1 MATNSSKSVEDI
13 NPPEEFHKI
22 INDFIIDIIN
32 TFPEYTDLIRKWWNI
47 TDNTA
52 NTPEDTIMVFR
63 FCVKSFPERFFDIL
77 YKNAEMFDEQSVVNT
92 EFLPGIVFKHLW
104 NSDISDNTKDT
115 IWKYLQII
123 LFAVIGS
130 VHSSADFG
138 DSAKMFESINED
150 ELKQKLE
157 DTLENMQKIFDTKDT
172 SPDNN
177 PDSETGATGI
187 NMENIPNADQIHS
200 HINNMM
206 QGNLGKLAF
215 ELAEDAA
222 KDLDFDMD
230 ATTDPQTV
238 YKKLFQNPSTMMNMV
253 KNIGSKIDTKLKSGE
268 IKESELMSEGM
279 ELLNKMKDMPGMGD
293 MQQMFSQMG
302 MPGLGKGSKM
312 NMGAMGAKLNANMKN
327 AQMKERMKTK
337 AELNEKMR
345 AEQTHSTAIV
355 PSQPMISEE
364 EIIKIFSTGEI
375 VEKTP
380 RGTSNTSSNKKKT
393 NKKKKKK

>member
-13 NPPEEFHKI
+13 NPPEEFQKI

-32 TFPEYTDLIRKWWNI
+32 TFPEYTDLIGKWWNI

-172 SPDNN
+172 SPDNK

-312 NMGAMGAKLNANMKN
+312 NMGAMEAKLNANMKN

-337 AELNEKMR
+337 ADLNEKMR
-345 AEQTHSTAIV
+345 AEQKHSTAIV